1 MSFPIKITKDYSN
14 NLISLT
20 ELDEMI
26 IKYYKLKQSDKLIL
40 DNQSISENPPVLN
53 EINDNLKK
61 NISTRYEVEV
71 ANDKLLRLV
80 SEFENYKKRTSK
92 ERLDLYKTA
101 SQELMTAL
109 LPIVD
114 DLNRASKEFE
124 KSKEKSLIEGMSL
137 IKNKFSDVLKSQ
149 GLILIDVNNG
159 DDFDAEIH
167 EAITQIP
174 AENNKMKGKIID
186 VIESGYKLGDKII
199 RYPKVVVGN

>member
-1 MSFPIKITKDYSN
+1 MSSSKSKASKKPTLKSQIESLELSVKDQ
-14 NLISLT
+14 
-20 ELDEMI
+20 
-26 IKYYKLKQSDKLIL
+26 KDKF
-40 DNQSISENPPVLN
+40 
-53 EINDNLKK
+53 
-61 NISTRYEVEV
+61 
-71 ANDKLLRLV
+71 LRLFA
-80 SEFENYKKRTSK
+80 EFENYKKRTSK

-137 IKNKFSDVLKSQ
+137 IKNKFSDILKSQ
-149 GLILIDVNNG
+149 GLILVEVNNG

-174 AENNKMKGKIID
+174 AENDKMKGKIID
-186 VIESGYKLGDKII
+186 VIESGYKLGEKII

>member
-1 MSFPIKITKDYSN
+1 MSFLIKITKDYSN

-40 DNQSISENPPVLN
+40 DNQSISDNPTILN

-61 NISTRYEVEV
+61 NVSARSGGEA

-114 DLNRASKEFE
+114 DLTRAYKEFE
-124 KSKEKSLIEGMSL
+124 KSKEKSLVEGMSL
-137 IKNKFSDVLKSQ
+137 IINKFSDVLKSQ

-159 DDFDAEIH
+159 DDFDTEIH

-174 AENNKMKGKIID
+174 AENDKMKGKIIN
-186 VIESGYKLGDKII
+186 VIESGYKLGNKII

>member
-124 KSKEKSLIEGMSL
+124 KSKEKNLIEGMSL

-174 AENNKMKGKIID
+174 AENDKMKGKIID
-186 VIESGYKLGDKII
+186 VIEYGYKLGDKII